1 MTRDEI
7 ITGLLT
13 AVRQSEDAA
22 VASERALDH
31 FRPVYR
37 AALSSGDD
45 VRIAE
50 LYALV
55 MAQERTSRQERAAAS
70 LFAEAVNLIYALEVQ
85 THPQQ

>member
-7 ITGLLT
+7 INGLLT

-37 AALSSGDD
+37 AALSGGDD

-55 MAQERTSRQERAAAS
+55 MAQERTAKQERAAAT
-70 LFAEAVNLIYALEVQ
+70 LFSDAVNLIYSLEMQ
-85 THPQQ
+85 TSPPQ

>member
-37 AALSSGDD
+37 AALSGGDD

-55 MAQERTSRQERAAAS
+55 MEQERTSRQERAAAN
-70 LFAEAVNLIYALEVQ
+70 LFAEAVNLIYSLEV
-85 THPQQ
+85 HAAPQH

>member
-22 VASERALDH
+22 VAAERALDH

-55 MAQERTSRQERAAAS
+55 MGQERTARQERAAAN
-70 LFAEAVNLIYALEVQ
+70 LFAETVNLIYSLEVRAAPEQ
-85 THPQQ
+85 